1 MQTARLSPKAPK
13 QTIARPLEHLLR
25 PVYVARE
32 TVNTQCALA
41 MRDTSIR
48 QEVASVAITGYN

>member
-1 MQTARLSPKAPK
+1 MQTQKLAPQAQK

-32 TVNTQCALA
+32 AVNTQCALA
-41 MRDTSIR
+41 MRDTSINS
-48 QEVASVAITGYN
+48 EYAGIAITGYN

>member
-1 MQTARLSPKAPK
+1 MQTPKIASPAQK
-13 QTIARPLEHLLR
+13 QTSARPLEHLLR

-32 TVNTQCALA
+32 AVNTQCALA